1 MANRYIKRYSTSG
14 KCKSEPWDIIHTY
27 LEGYYQ
33 KKKSEDS
40 RCWQGC
46 KEKATF
52 VHCWWQYK
60 SAPVIMASGT
70 KMPQKKA
77 KNRII
82 IWYSI
87 PTFGYRAKG
96 NRIRILK
103 SYLLSW
109 VYCSIIHNGQVMEI
123 TYIPIDE

>member
-1 MANRYIKRYSTSG
+1 MQIKTMRYYS
-14 KCKSEPWDIIHTY
+14 Y
-27 LEGYYQ
+27 LFGRLLP

-77 KNRII
+77 KNGII
-82 IWYSI
+82 I
-87 PTFGYRAKG
+87 
-96 NRIRILK
+96 
-103 SYLLSW
+103 
-109 VYCSIIHNGQVMEI
+109 
-123 TYIPIDE
+123 